1 MNNWGFASFFSRL
14 SLGIFVGMIG
24 VQKVFVIGA
33 SNHAQNFFINGFKD
47 HWIPEWLLLLLGY
60 SIPYVELICGVL
72 IFIGFWVRLNTIIIG
87 FLLLIVAYGH
97 MLQDAFYDP
106 TSHWLPRFML
116 MIAVLLLYN
125 SQDKWSLEH
134 LIRKQKSS

>member
-1 MNNWGFASFFSRL
+1 MNNQGFASFFSRL
-14 SLGIFVGMIG
+14 SLGIFIGMIG

-33 SNHAQNFFINGFKD
+33 SAHAQNFFVAGFKD
-47 HWIPEWLLLLLGY
+47 HWIPEWLLLALGY
-60 SIPYVELICGVL
+60 SIPFVELVCGVL
-72 IFIGFWVRLNTIIIG
+72 IFVGLWVRFNTIIIG

-116 MIAVLLLYN
+116 MIAVLLLYGRD
-125 SQDKWSLEH
+125 DKWSAEH
-134 LIRKQKSS
+134 LLEKRRN

>member
-1 MNNWGFASFFSRL
+1 MNNQGLASFFCRL

-24 VQKVFVIGA
+24 VKKVFVIGA
-33 SNHAQNFFINGFKD
+33 AAHAQDFFVNGFKD
-47 HWIPEWLLLLLGY
+47 YWIPEWLLLTLGY
-60 SIPYVELICGVL
+60 SIPFIELICGAL
-72 IFIGFWVRLNTIIIG
+72 IFIGLWVRFNTIIIG

-125 SQDKWSLEH
+125 SKDKWSIENWF
-134 LIRKQKSS
+134 RKLKN

>member
-24 VQKVFVIGA
+24 VHKVFVIGA
-33 SNHAQNFFINGFKD
+33 SGHAQNFFINGFKE
-47 HWIPEWLLLLLGY
+47 HWIPEWLLLILGY
-60 SIPYVELICGVL
+60 SIPYIELICGVL
-72 IFIGFWVRLNTIIIG
+72 IFVGLWVRLNTIIIG

-106 TSHWLPRFML
+106 TSHWLPRFIL
-116 MIAVLLLYN
+116 MTAVLLLYN
-125 SQDKWSLEH
+125 SQDKWSMEH
-134 LIRKQKSS
+134 LFRKHKK

>member
-72 IFIGFWVRLNTIIIG
+72 IFIGFWVRLNTVIIG

-134 LIRKQKSS
+134 LIRKHKK